1 MLFQKQKISRDV
13 QNMMPKI
20 KTYRSIPKKEICT
33 SSSSLLIRSR
43 KFSMTS
49 RIKKIRLPKKIIRSR
64 DFKSRL
70 REDADQRH
78 RGFCL
83 LCVGKLVHR
92 CRSIVAFVLTIF
104 PSLSTMADLMIQ
116 DVVKSTWAD
125 HCRKKNR
132 VNRELKVQ
140 NMPPQR
146 NINSTRLRADKK
158 NIEASKQLK
167 SDVKSIRKDA
177 EQDSLFSTRDN
188 LAVPKTN

>member
-1 MLFQKQKISRDV
+1 
-13 QNMMPKI
+13 
-20 KTYRSIPKKEICT
+20 
-33 SSSSLLIRSR
+33 
-43 KFSMTS
+43 MTS
-49 RIKKIRLPKKIIRSR
+49 RIKKIRLPKKNIRSR

-78 RGFCL
+78 RGFCHAWGNSST
-83 LCVGKLVHR
+83 VSHR
-92 CRSIVAFVLTIF
+92 GRSIVAFVLTIF

-116 DVVKSTWAD
+116 DVVKSSWAD

-132 VNRELKVQ
+132 VSRELKVQ

-167 SDVKSIRKDA
+167 SDVKSIRKNA

>member
-1 MLFQKQKISRDV
+1 
-13 QNMMPKI
+13 
-20 KTYRSIPKKEICT
+20 
-33 SSSSLLIRSR
+33 
-43 KFSMTS
+43 MTS
-49 RIKKIRLPKKIIRSR
+49 RIKKFDFQKKVFEVEILSR
-64 DFKSRL
+64 DCERTLTSDIGIL
-70 REDADQRH
+70 S
-78 RGFCL
+78 
-83 LCVGKLVHR
+83 CVGKLVHR
-92 CRSIVAFVLTIF
+92 GRSIVAFVLTTF

-158 NIEASKQLK
+158 NNEASKQLK
-167 SDVKSIRKDA
+167 SDVKSIRKNA
-177 EQDSLFSTRDN
+177 EQDLLFSTRDN

>member
-1 MLFQKQKISRDV
+1 MYIEFQFINSKSTIFDDV
-13 QNMMPKI
+13 TNLKNS
-20 KTYRSIPKKEICT
+20 TSKKNIQ
-33 SSSSLLIRSR
+33 
-43 KFSMTS
+43 
-49 RIKKIRLPKKIIRSR
+49 SR

-78 RGFCL
+78 RGFCHAWGNSST
-83 LCVGKLVHR
+83 VSHR
-92 CRSIVAFVLTIF
+92 GRSIVVFVLTIF

-158 NIEASKQLK
+158 TM
-167 SDVKSIRKDA
+167 R
-177 EQDSLFSTRDN
+177 
-188 LAVPKTN
+188 LANN